1 MKFLYKK
8 LIVCFISIIAGISV
22 GAQSLTAKK
31 LTVTPDVK
39 IGKLSNGL
47 TYYIR
52 KNEEPKDRAEL
63 RLVVKAGSVL
73 ETEQQAGLAHFIEHM
88 AFNGTK
94 NFEKQ
99 ELVDFLEKSGVN
111 FGADINAYTSFDET
125 VYQLQLPTDS
135 PLVFKK
141 GFQILEDWAH
151 NVSFDTAEIDK
162 ERGVVIEEWRSGQG
176 AGERIRSKTFPV
188 LLKGS
193 QYAIRIPIGTKAN
206 LDTFKYATL
215 KQFYKDWYR
224 PDLEAVFVVGDVDVN
239 QVEQMI
245 KQHFASIPKTV
256 NPKPR
261 IKYGI
266 PAQNATQTV
275 IVTDPEQRYN
285 VVSIYYKQPAIP
297 EAQTDLEYRESI
309 VRSLFNSMISSRL
322 QEISQ
327 KPDAP
332 FLGANTSYGKLIGLY
347 SDKDALTIAAAA
359 KNGAGILTATEALL
373 QENERVRQYG
383 FTQGELDRAKAAT
396 LSGMENIYNERN
408 KQESST
414 LVEELIR
421 NFIYKEPVPGIE
433 KEYAMYKQYL
443 PGITLKEVNDLIG
456 RWIKPTDRAI
466 IVTAPEA
473 EKDKLPT
480 EAQMLALISKKQGK
494 TMAYEDKVLKGDLL
508 VRKPVAGKIV
518 DEKKIDSIGVTEL
531 SLSNGAKVVLKP
543 TNFKNNQVL
552 ISAISRGGSS
562 LYNDTDY
569 LSASNATT
577 VTLYGG
583 VGNYD
588 AVSLQKELAA
598 RQVSISPFIG
608 QYSEGISGSSTPKD
622 LQTAFQLIYGYF
634 TEPRKDSTMFQ
645 VLKQQLVASLAN
657 KGKDPSSVFSD
668 SVSYIMGNYNIRRQP
683 LTLDRVDEIKLDKAY
698 SVYRDRFSDAG
709 DFIFT
714 FVGNFDVDSLKPY
727 IETYIASLPAR
738 GRKENWKDVG
748 IRFPKGVINKVIK
761 KGRESKSTVRIT
773 FTGTTEYSDLEATQ
787 LDQLAKVLEI
797 RLREILREDQGGVYS
812 VGVGAN
818 INREPVNTYSVTLS
832 FGCAPENV
840 DKLTGLAMEEIKN
853 MKANGGAQTNI
864 DKVIAEDTRG
874 MQISVKENNYW
885 LYNLQDKY
893 YYNEDPKNLLQDA
906 AMVKKL
912 TVARTKEMA
921 NKYFNTE
928 NMIKIVLMP
937 EGNS

>member
-1 MKFLYKK
+1 
-8 LIVCFISIIAGISV
+8 VWGISV
-22 GAQSLTAKK
+22 SAQNLVVKNTQPVKAKK
-31 LTVTPDVK
+31 LTIAADLK
-39 IGKLSNGL
+39 IGKLPNGL

-52 KNEEPKDRAEL
+52 KNDEPKDRAEL

-73 ETEQQAGLAHFIEHM
+73 ENDKQVGLAHFIEHM

-99 ELVDFLEKSGVN
+99 ELVNFLEKSGVN
-111 FGADINAYTSFDET
+111 FGADINASTSFDET

-135 PLVFKK
+135 PAVFKK

-176 AGERIRSKTFPV
+176 SGERIRTKTFPV

-193 QYAIRIPIGTKAN
+193 QYAKRLPIGTRAN

-224 PDLEAVFVVGDVDVN
+224 PDLEAVFVVGDIDVRE
-239 QVEQMI
+239 VEQLI
-245 KQHFASIPKTV
+245 KQHFASIPKPV

-261 IKYGI
+261 TIYGI
-266 PAQNATQTV
+266 PSQNATQTL

-285 VVSIYYKQPAIP
+285 VVSMYYKQPAIP
-297 EAQTDLEYRESI
+297 EAQTDLGYRATI
-309 VRSLFNSMISSRL
+309 IRNLFNSIMSNRL

-327 KPDAP
+327 RPDAP
-332 FLGANTSYGKLIGLY
+332 FLGASSSYGKLIGLY
-347 SDKDALTIAAAA
+347 SDKDALTLAAFA
-359 KNGAGILTATEALL
+359 KNGAGIIKATEALL
-373 QENERVRQYG
+373 EENERVRQNG
-383 FTQGELDRAKAAT
+383 FTHGELDRAKAAA

-421 NFIYKEPVPGIE
+421 NFLYKEPVPGIE
-433 KEYAMYKQYL
+433 KEFALYKQYM
-443 PGITLKEVNDLIG
+443 PNITLKEVNSLISQ
-456 RWIKPTDRAI
+456 WIKPTDRTI
-466 IVTAPEA
+466 IVTAPES
-473 EKDKLPT
+473 EKANLPT
-480 EAQMLALISKKQGK
+480 EDQMLAVVNKQQGK
-494 TMAYEDKVLKGDLL
+494 VTAYEDKVIKGDLL
-508 VRKPVAGKIV
+508 VKKPVAGKIV
-518 DEKKIDSIGVTEL
+518 DEKKIDEIGVTEL
-531 SLSNGAKVVLKP
+531 NLSNGAKVVLKP
-543 TNFKNNQVL
+543 TNFKNNQIL

-562 LYNDTDY
+562 LYSDSDY

-588 AVSLQKELAA
+588 MMSLQKDLAA
-598 RQVSISPFIG
+598 KQASISPFIG
-608 QYSEGISGSSTPKD
+608 QYSEGISGGSTPKD
-622 LQTAFQLIYGYF
+622 LATAFQLIYAYF
-634 TEPRKDSTMFQ
+634 TEPRKDSVMFG
-645 VLKQQLVASLAN
+645 VLKQQLIASLAN
-657 KGKDPSSVFSD
+657 KGQDPSSVFSD
-668 SVSYIMGNYNIRRQP
+668 SVSYIMGNYNPRRRP
-683 LTLDRVDEIKLDKAY
+683 LTLDRVDEIKLDKAF
-698 SVYRDRFSDAG
+698 SIYRDRFSDAG

-714 FVGNFDVDSLKPY
+714 FVGNFNIDSLKPF
-727 IETYIASLPAR
+727 IETYIASLPAT

-748 IRFPKGVINKVIK
+748 IRLPKGVINKVIK

-797 RLREILREDQGGVYS
+797 RLREVLREDQGGVYS

-818 INREPVNTYSVTLS
+818 INREPVNSYSVTIS

-840 DKLTGLAMEEIKN
+840 DKLTGSVMEEIKN
-853 MKANGGAQTNI
+853 IKANGGTQTNV

-874 MQISVKENNYW
+874 IQTTVKENSYW

-893 YYNEDPKNLLQDA
+893 YYNEDPKILLQDA
-906 AMVKKL
+906 DMVKKL

-921 NKYFNTE
+921 NNILTLR
-928 NMIKIVLMP
+928 I
-937 EGNS
+937 